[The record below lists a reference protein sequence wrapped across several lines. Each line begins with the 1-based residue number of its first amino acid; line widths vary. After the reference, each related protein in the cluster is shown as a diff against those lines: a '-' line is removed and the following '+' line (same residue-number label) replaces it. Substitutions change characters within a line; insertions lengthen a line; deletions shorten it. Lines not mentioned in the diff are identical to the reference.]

1 MKTIFFA
8 IIFAVFQVASA
19 QSFVDTK
26 GKVHFF
32 SKTPV
37 EDIEAVSNQTV
48 CALNTENKKIFAKI
62 PIKSFSF
69 RDKLM
74 EEHFNENYLESDK
87 IPFSTLDAVIKEDI
101 DFTKDGTYDVTLKGV
116 LDLHGVK
123 NEVEIPGK
131 LVVKNGAPANASAEF
146 MVALKDYKIKVPK
159 IVAFNIAETIKIDVV
174 FEFVKYEKK

>member
-1 MKTIFFA
+1 MKTLFFA
-8 IIFAVFQVASA
+8 IVFAAFQVVSA

-37 EDIEAVSNQTV
+37 EDIEAVSKQTV

-62 PIKSFSF
+62 PIKSFEF

-74 EEHFNENYLESDK
+74 QEHFNENYLESDK
-87 IPFSTLDAVIKEDI
+87 IPFSSLDAIINENI
-101 DFTKDGTYDVTLKGV
+101 DFTKDGTYEVTLKGV

-131 LVVKNGAPANASAEF
+131 LIVKNGVPTSATAEF
-146 MVALKDYKIKVPK
+146 TVALKDYKIKVPK
-159 IVAFNIAETIKIDVV
+159 IVAFNIAETIKIDVA